1 RQLGCGMAVS
11 VPGKAHFGQGHAPIW
26 LDEVNCTGTEGAI
39 TECRLEP
46 WGEHN
51 CNHNED
57 ASVVCSVCSLHTCCS
72 PLCMMPLQAA
82 VLGRYLLIYPF
93 PSLEPTE
100 LRLVNGPN
108 RCAGRVEVLHH
119 QQWGSVC
126 DNHWD
131 MEDA

>member
-1 RQLGCGMAVS
+1 MAPWGTVCDDHWSLAEARVVCRQLGCGMAVS

-57 ASVVCSVCSLHTCCS
+57 ASVVCS
-72 PLCMMPLQAA
+72 
-82 VLGRYLLIYPF
+82 GK
-93 PSLEPTE
+93 
-100 LRLVNGPN
+100 
-108 RCAGRVEVLHH
+108 
-119 QQWGSVC
+119 
-126 DNHWD
+126 
-131 MEDA
+131 